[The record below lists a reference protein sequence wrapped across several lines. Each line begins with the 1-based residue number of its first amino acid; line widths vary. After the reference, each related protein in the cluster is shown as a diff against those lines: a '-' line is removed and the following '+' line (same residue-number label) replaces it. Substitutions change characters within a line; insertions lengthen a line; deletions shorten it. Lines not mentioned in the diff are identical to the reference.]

1 MSELPDIPLKPV
13 KSSNV
18 EAIGY
23 DPATQT
29 ARVRFKGGATYRYA
43 EVDRKLF
50 ESIETAGSVGSAV
63 SKLRS
68 KPTTRELP
76 DQ

>member
-18 EAIGY
+18 TAIGY
-23 DPATQT
+23 DPETQT
-29 ARVRFKGGATYRYA
+29 ARVQFKGGATYRYA
-43 EVDRKLF
+43 EVDPELF
-50 ESIETAGSVGSAV
+50 ESIQTSESIGSAV

-68 KPTTRELP
+68 KPTTKEVP